1 MTAQQHRIRVGIAC
15 RSEIADDY
23 LAPDDLARLREFAEV
38 RIAVFDVDGEPWGV
52 PHYLPEEERRLC
64 EFASELDALIVCHGA
79 PRVTAAVFEAAPALH
94 MVGELEGDRFAGR
107 IDLDA
112 ARASGVAVVD
122 TTHGSSWPVAEWAL
136 ALMLLG
142 LREHGFYRS
151 LIEGE
156 PVRFDKVRLR
166 ARGRELTGKTVG
178 MIGFGHIAWRLRE
191 FLEPFGTPILA
202 YDPFA
207 ARELAESEKVDFTSL
222 EKVMLCDVVVC
233 LVPATPATAG
243 MIGRDELALLR
254 EDAVFVNVSRGSVVD
269 VDALVERA
277 ARDDAWFGLDAHDPE
292 PIRVDSPLRGMR
304 NVFLSPHIAGVT
316 IESRTRFF
324 SLMVDELR
332 RYAHGVEPR
341 AQITERVIAGRGA
354 KRMEA
359 GHV

>member
-1 MTAQQHRIRVGIAC
+1 MTAQQSRITVGIAC
-15 RSEIADDY
+15 RPDIAEDY
-23 LAPDDLARLREFAEV
+23 LAADDLQRLREFADV
-38 RIAVFDVDGEPWGV
+38 RIAAFDVDGDPWGV
-52 PHYLPEEERRLC
+52 PDLVPEQEARFC
-64 EFASELDALIVCHGA
+64 EFASDLDALIVCHGA
-79 PRVTAAVFEAAPALH
+79 PRVTRAVLEAAPDLGL
-94 MVGELEGDRFAGR
+94 VGELEGDRFSGR
-107 IDLDA
+107 IDVAA
-112 ARASGVAVVD
+112 ARASGVTVVD

-142 LREHGFYRS
+142 LREHGFYRP

-156 PVRFDKVRLR
+156 EVKFDKLAVK

-207 ARELAESEKVDFTSL
+207 ARELAEAEHVDFAPL
-222 EKVMLCDVVVC
+222 DKVMSCDVVVC

-243 MIGRDELALLR
+243 MIGREELALLR
-254 EDAVFVNVSRGSVVD
+254 ENAVFVNVSRGTVVD

-277 ARDDAWFGLDAHDPE
+277 GRNDAWFGLDAHNPE

-332 RYAHGVEPR
+332 RFADGVEPR
-341 AQITERVIAGRGA
+341 AQITDRVIAGRGQGA
-354 KRMEA
+354 DD
-359 GHV
+359 V

>member
-1 MTAQQHRIRVGIAC
+1 MTARQHRIRVGVAC
-15 RSEIADDY
+15 RADIVSDY
-23 LAPDDLARLREFAEV
+23 LAPADLARLREFADV
-38 RIAVFDVDGEPWGV
+38 SIAVFDVDGDPWGV
-52 PHYLPEEERRLC
+52 PNYVPEEERRLC
-64 EFASELDALIVCHGA
+64 EFAAELDALIVCHGA
-79 PRVTAAVFEAAPALH
+79 PRVTAAVFDAAPDLH
-94 MVGELEGDRFAGR
+94 LVGELEGDRFAGR
-107 IDLDA
+107 IDVEA
-112 ARASGVAVVD
+112 AHEFGVAVVD

-156 PVRFDKVRLR
+156 PVAFDRLRIR
-166 ARGRELTGKTVG
+166 ARGRELTGKTIG

-191 FLEPFGTPILA
+191 FLEPFETPILA

-207 ARELAESEKVDFTSL
+207 ARELAEAEKVDFTTL
-222 EKVMLCDVVVC
+222 EKVMTCDVVVC

-254 EDAVFVNVSRGSVVD
+254 EDAVFVNVSRGTVVD

-277 ARDDAWFGLDAHDPE
+277 ARNDAWFGLDAHDPE

-332 RYAHGVEPR
+332 RYAEGVEPR
-341 AQITERVIAGRGA
+341 AQITDRVIAGRGPRR
-354 KRMEA
+354 K
-359 GHV
+359 VTDDV